1 MKKTIK
7 NSFYVQVLQTV
18 TEFFFSF
25 TASTVT
31 AHYITLGLTYMNNGE
46 GDKAQEARYKIL
58 QTQIL
63 IQQELELLEIN
74 NKAEIL
80 RQ

>member
-1 MKKTIK
+1 
-7 NSFYVQVLQTV
+7 
-18 TEFFFSF
+18 
-25 TASTVT
+25 
-31 AHYITLGLTYMNNGE
+31 MNNGE

>member
-1 MKKTIK
+1 MSKYYKQLH
-7 NSFYVQVLQTV
+7 N
-18 TEFFFSF
+18 FFAF

-46 GDKAQEARYKIL
+46 GDKAQEARYKIQ

>member
-1 MKKTIK
+1 MSKYYKQLH
-7 NSFYVQVLQTV
+7 NFY
-18 TEFFFSF
+18 SF